1 MKTLMK
7 TQLRNEL
14 IGQAILE
21 LLVQK
26 SPISE
31 RTLLKQLRN
40 IQTLAPDPVRQE
52 ALQELIAELSVRVK
66 KVTSD
71 AVKVTRENDS
81 EVRKSQPGDEK
92 RRADILHNTHK
103 LH

>member
-14 IGQAILE
+14 IGQAILA
-21 LLVQK
+21 LLIQK

-71 AVKVTRENDS
+71 AVKMTRENDS
-81 EVRKSQPGDEK
+81 EVRKSQSGDEK

>member
-1 MKTLMK
+1 MK

-14 IGQAILE
+14 IGQAILT

>member
-1 MKTLMK
+1 MK

-14 IGQAILE
+14 IGQAILT

-52 ALQELIAELSVRVK
+52 ALQELIAELSARVK

>member
-1 MKTLMK
+1 MK

-21 LLVQK
+21 LLVLK

-52 ALQELIAELSVRVK
+52 ALLELIAELSIRVK

>member
-14 IGQAILE
+14 IGQAILA

-81 EVRKSQPGDEK
+81 VVRKSQPGDEK

>member
-1 MKTLMK
+1 MK

>member
-14 IGQAILE
+14 IGQAILT

-52 ALQELIAELSVRVK
+52 ALQELIAELSARVK

>member
-66 KVTSD
+66 K
-71 AVKVTRENDS
+71 
-81 EVRKSQPGDEK
+81 GHF
-92 RRADILHNTHK
+92 RRR
-103 LH
+103 

>member
-52 ALQELIAELSVRVK
+52 ALLELIAELSIRVK

-71 AVKVTRENDS
+71 AVKVARENDS

>member
-1 MKTLMK
+1 MK

-14 IGQAILE
+14 IGQAILA

-26 SPISE
+26 SSISE

>member
-52 ALQELIAELSVRVK
+52 ALLELIAELSIRVK

>member
-52 ALQELIAELSVRVK
+52 ALLELIAELSVRVK

>member
-1 MKTLMK
+1 MK

-52 ALQELIAELSVRVK
+52 ALLELIAELSIRVK

-71 AVKVTRENDS
+71 AVKMTRENDS

>member
-1 MKTLMK
+1 MK

-52 ALQELIAELSVRVK
+52 ALLELIAELSIRVK

-71 AVKVTRENDS
+71 AVKVARENDS

>member
-1 MKTLMK
+1 MKTLIK
-7 TQLRNEL
+7 TQMRNEL
-14 IGQAILE
+14 IGQAILA
-21 LLVQK
+21 LLSQK

-31 RTLLKQLRN
+31 RTLLMQLRN

-52 ALQELIAELSVRVK
+52 ALQELIAELSMRLK

-71 AVKVTRENDS
+71 AVKATRENDS
-81 EVRKSQPGDEK
+81 EVRKSEPGDEK
-92 RRADILHNTHK
+92 RRADISHNTHK

>member
-1 MKTLMK
+1 MK

-71 AVKVTRENDS
+71 AVKVARENDS

>member
-14 IGQAILE
+14 IGQAILT

>member
-1 MKTLMK
+1 MK

-52 ALQELIAELSVRVK
+52 ALLELIAELSIRVK